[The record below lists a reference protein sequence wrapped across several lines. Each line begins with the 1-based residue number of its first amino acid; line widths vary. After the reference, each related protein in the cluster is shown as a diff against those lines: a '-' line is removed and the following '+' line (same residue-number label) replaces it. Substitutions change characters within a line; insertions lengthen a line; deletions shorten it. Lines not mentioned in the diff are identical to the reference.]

1 MASIAEI
8 RSKFPQYSDL
18 SDQALADALYSKHY
32 SDMPRA
38 DFDTKVG
45 LTPAAPPGQIGP
57 EVTQLKG
64 SVVPQAARPVE
75 GSANIEDRRPPL
87 PRAPLDFG
95 TATAATINGIVN
107 GIPVLGPMAR
117 DITDRAQAGVGALMG
132 NDYGQGLADIQK
144 RREEIARGAPISD
157 VAGNIVGAV
166 GAFGVGG
173 ASSKG
178 AAEALGM
185 AGKFIPRVINSGVSG
200 AAISAGD
207 TAVRGG
213 SLNDILSDAA
223 RGGALNAAIP
233 MVGEGLKV
241 AGQAAGRVL
250 QPTVGAIVDPITEAL
265 RRTGKALAR
274 DARANPGSLMSGTDE
289 AVARQAGVPILNAD
303 RGGET
308 VRALTRSVANQ
319 SPEARGVI
327 EKTASDRF
335 AGQADR
341 AVQMVRR
348 IAGGQVDDLAYQAN
362 IKRAAEAV
370 NDPAYKAAWSAP
382 GAHAVWNR
390 DIAELMQSDTF
401 RAAINAAEKRGTDR
415 AAVAGF
421 KAVRN
426 PFEFRA
432 DGTVTL
438 KTNPDGSRAL
448 PSLQFWDQVKRN
460 VDGMI
465 GTAQRQGDNTLVADL
480 TAIKRKLVSSLD
492 AAVPQY
498 AKARS
503 GAAAFFDA
511 EDALDAGK
519 KFATATRAVPEA
531 KAAFGSMNQS
541 EQQAFRTGYASEII
555 DKIRDGRFRANIID
569 SAFGSP
575 AKREMIEVVF
585 GKAKARELE
594 AYVRVEEIAD
604 RLRGAMGN
612 STTARQ
618 LMELGIGAG
627 SGAILTGGD
636 WKGALSGAAFAK
648 GARFLNQK
656 VDDRVMQE
664 VAALLMSGD
673 ETLMQKAVYQAT
685 LSPMWMDAL
694 ESWGRML
701 APVSRGVQQEMSAG
715 RPQPVEITV
724 RGGNPAL
731 LGSGL

>member
-1 MASIAEI
+1 MAIFTIQAPDGRKIKIEAADEATAI
-8 RSKFPQYSDL
+8 RGAQEWVAANPKAGPSPQFQD
-18 SDQALADALYSKHY
+18 AMADASAMSQSLKFG
-32 SDMPRA
+32 DQRPQ
-38 DFDTKVG
+38 
-45 LTPAAPPGQIGP
+45 PP
-57 EVTQLKG
+57 VDL
-64 SVVPQAARPVE
+64 
-75 GSANIEDRRPPL
+75 
-87 PRAPLDFG
+87 G
-95 TATAATINGIVN
+95 TATAATLNGIVN

-117 DITDRAQAGVGALMG
+117 DLTDRAQAGVRSLMG
-132 NDYGQGLADIQK
+132 DDYESVLSDIQQ
-144 RREEIARGAPISD
+144 RRDELARRAPISD
-157 VAGNIVGAV
+157 IAGNVTGAI
-166 GAFGVGG
+166 GAFGLGG
-173 ASSKG
+173 AASKG

-185 AGKFIPRVINSGVSG
+185 TGKFLPRLINSATSG
-200 AAISAGD
+200 AAITAGD

-213 SLNDILSDAA
+213 SVSDVLTDAA
-223 RGGALNAAIP
+223 KGGGMSAVIP
-233 MVGEGLKV
+233 VVGQAVKS

-250 QPTVGAIVDPITEAL
+250 QPTVGAIMDPVKEAF
-265 RRTGKALAR
+265 RRTGKAYAR
-274 DARANPGSLMSGTDE
+274 DARANPGQMMNATDE
-289 AVARQAGVPILNAD
+289 VAARQASVPVLNAD

-348 IAGGQVDDLAYQAN
+348 VAGGQVDDLAYQSSIKQAAQAAN
-362 IKRAAEAV
+362 K
-370 NDPAYKAAWSAP
+370 PAYDAAFSAQ

-426 PFEFRA
+426 PFEFRP
-432 DGTVTL
+432 DGSVTL

-460 VDGMI
+460 IDGMI

-480 TAIKRKLVSSLD
+480 TAIKRKLVGSLD

-498 AKARS
+498 AKARA
-503 GAAAFFDA
+503 GAAVFFDA

-519 KFATATRAVPEA
+519 KFANATRAVPEA
-531 KAAFGSMNQS
+531 KAAFGAMSQS
-541 EQQAFRTGYASEII
+541 EQQAFRTGFASEII
-555 DKIRDGRFRANIID
+555 DKIKDGRFRANIID

-575 AKREMIEVVF
+575 AKRELIEVVF

-594 AYVRVEEIAD
+594 AYIRVEEIAD
-604 RLRGAMGN
+604 RLRGALGN

-664 VAALLMSGD
+664 VAKLLMSGD
-673 ETLMQKAVYQAT
+673 EAAMQKAVHQAM
-685 LSPMWMDAL
+685 LSPMWMEAL
-694 ESWGRML
+694 EGWGRML
-701 APVSRGVQQEMSAG
+701 APVSRGLQQEVSAG
-715 RPQPVEITV
+715 RQQPIEITV
-724 RGGNPAL
+724 GSGNPAL
-731 LGSGL
+731 LN